1 MSQRT
6 AAPSPQVS
14 APACVAA
21 TAKAAP
27 DAVGLLDK
35 IKSQETIRDSVGL
48 SRDFALLNPQ
58 TSRMIVLDSD
68 EARAFLTRW
77 LLQELAPAL
86 GIDVSKVEIR
96 VNGEAAA
103 RTDAHGARGL
113 AENGVVYLN
122 PTRYR
127 PAETSGRSLL
137 AHEIAHIAQASARRR
152 SPIDTRDSRQAAER
166 EAERIARAFEAR
178 SALPKVLESLDRTW
192 AAADSDLD
200 QAKLAEAVSVGRARE
215 IDAIQGLISGLW
227 ISDSD
232 VFEVFK
238 ILEAMPFVVARAVVQ
253 ALGKKGRWELC
264 DNINL
269 PHIQS
274 NVGLVFA
281 CYDALSTGEFT
292 AVDTSVLAKGPLLG
306 LVAEVRAAASR
317 TVQSLELSQLKELM
331 RSQNGVAIQA
341 LLLSSGTR
349 PLTKKEKEEQDASI
363 AQTLKDEQDL
373 AVQREELAKL
383 RESEQTKDIVDQIR
397 SAFNNRDLSP
407 QLAAQRSVE
416 GLANYQGPALQ
427 VIAEVLDQEG
437 LLDVLFAHIPE
448 WAFFGKNAQT
458 PTLLA
463 LMQARLPSK
472 NLDYVESLLSYGFF
486 DWAVRDY
493 EAKFAY
499 LLLKLLPLSSQYRF
513 RRRDNGKWF
522 VRLVQNLPDDF
533 KSSAAYQGDIEVRK
547 ATKKEIEEL
556 KTQGF
561 GSERN
566 EIDEKELYYDV
577 TERHRRRL
585 AQTGL
590 SATVFILK
598 NDFRQAA
605 SAGNKKQA
613 YAALHAQVAAIG
625 GAKLEGEKFNAA
637 DQLALEV
644 VVHELDREGFIEKMF
659 SELPDRFLF
668 SETSR
673 IATVKIMM
681 ARDPVRAQYHAREL
695 ATRRFFEDWMVTDRE
710 AYLAYLVVKALPDE
724 ERAAFIARDYEAWN
738 NILGEM
744 SQDARSS
751 GDLNMYIGDKE
762 GTDRASVL
770 GQLAQKSTWTAA
782 NVLRLDGLV
791 RMAIAMTEHRFAFE
805 RSKEFR
811 ANEDATLKRKLVAKY
826 SLYDPQAAPA
836 RVAYSTKI
844 LKGTKWSEEGLAA
857 TARMIWNGL
866 LFLLDNDLV
875 LSSRTLGG
883 NKLDL
888 NQAQDVMGGNIA
900 GVRLAAPEPDEM
912 GELNPDT
919 NKLTVHFDPGAHALY
934 VAISDLS
941 IESVNL
947 QFANTTFQ
955 TGTIRLSNLELT
967 ASYDTGELREPTNA
981 SLSLGSVNLLDML
994 VAGRDSMLT
1003 LSRLFLS
1010 SARIGAGTTDA
1021 SKPGTTAPRGG
1032 HHIPIP
1038 ILGPLAGLIYNIF
1051 RLTGWLGAET
1061 FTSEAKQGIGR
1072 GLGQLRALDMGFSSL
1087 VVEGFQ
1093 TSGGQNI
1100 AEVKVADFALRA
1112 GLNKTTALRAKIASL
1127 DQRSR
1132 RLHANG
1138 DLQKAA
1144 ALDEQRVAAEK
1155 ELAGL
1160 AAAETRVLEIQQI
1173 LMNGSPSDEERAVLQ
1188 TDLNKLALE
1197 SSGEMY
1203 LDVGS
1208 MSAQGVSGMVTADE
1222 PIVFNGVHGEGKSQ
1236 AFSAGLGLQLLTPE
1250 RLQQIAKGDN
1260 PKTLAEMG
1268 GELTVDLGNL
1278 HTGRLAIGGGIRSS
1292 KDIDERLKDLEP
1304 KKDSYEFGPLY
1315 RHLVDLQIAAVKYE
1329 QYVAVG
1335 ISALDETQLA
1345 HFRRLR
1351 DLLTKEPDIVFGSI
1365 DLIEAQLKVDI
1376 SGRLSVG
1383 AKEATLK
1390 NIRMPERGLSIVELK
1405 ALNILASAGAT
1416 GGLAGWFDPKENLES
1431 GTLSAESIRVSKV
1444 SSDFHGALVDEVT
1457 FTGRDPGEKLE
1468 IDIKGRG
1475 NQVRI
1480 GVSIHAVGFGIA
1492 PRIGMM
1498 KQHVDGLKRRQSTSP
1513 DPKTE
1518 AQIEK
1523 IEGDIAGLEELVAKR
1538 AAAWA
1543 MASKAKTDEEKAAA
1557 TQAVYEADGFIT
1569 QKLAQVSAASIELEG
1584 FGLEMTGAG
1593 DVLSMLMSEDA
1604 FNPLA
1609 LLESKVP
1616 AQQKKISLAGTG
1628 PDHRVLKKFAIGG
1641 IQGTKDDDLKGR
1653 TAQGEAFEVGETK
1666 LDASVR
1672 REGDSIWVDVPQFS
1686 VASILLR
1693 RFDLT
1698 SLDYATGFQVWSDG
1712 QSGIDGIRLK
1722 GHVRLDSKV
1731 AGSRDMKDF
1740 AVAHAEIDDFRIEQV
1755 YANGLGFKSIGEK
1768 LEVNLSSGAIKG
1780 IYAQDLKIDL
1790 PPGNKP
1796 PVVIGKAGIEVI
1808 DHVALER
1815 TLVGGFEATGQ
1826 LSAKNFTIEA
1836 VEDGTLKASLAT
1848 LSAAAFVKRGSDG
1861 WARLSLA
1868 DLGLNVEYKDGVLK
1882 VKEIHLGSLTVNEI
1896 DWRFGT
1902 KHIQAKRPAK
1912 LINLRASA
1920 RIETDLAGKKED
1932 PEVAKPK
1939 GVPVVIPSGLKRF
1952 VVTDFRIDTISA
1964 DHLLYEDGDMRV
1976 EIGEADPA
1984 KRDPAIT
1991 AAMRKFTPL
2000 HLGGLH
2006 AEKVEW
2012 SQDKGLVSAEGGIDD
2027 YSLSA
2032 RYTDLKTKMAA
2043 GVALSGA
2050 GLTATMKGD
2059 GNTTFDPGKVDKSAG
2074 FFKHNGIDAKFTT
2087 GALFGALT
2095 LGPDFVQL
2103 DGFKLKDIDLPKAEY
2118 HAPDR
2123 DLVVN
2128 GAHIDQVA
2136 MPYLKLTYDKFE
2148 VNGEKAALIRDVM
2161 IPEIEIKGIRASSI
2175 AYNGTAKGKDDK
2187 GVDVTSTQD
2196 IRTGAAFIDR
2206 LRFTGIYHDAIAG
2219 LTNLNVRAEN
2229 RDSSQPAFGV
2239 SGLTANLVKT
2249 VGKDTTKKRIAG
2261 NIQAKLF
2268 TGDNIKVGSVTLGKR
2283 ELSPGVFEPVKRT
2296 TVEGQFHLT
2305 DLGWL
2310 NPDLTM
2316 TDEKGGKLTLG
2327 AGASGDPRMTIGK
2340 IDVDMLANGTLKAEA
2355 TDLKARNLQLKR
2367 YKPGATVAD
2376 IEVDIPTAELWSFA
2390 VSLKGLGT
2398 EEGLKLLALKAKDL
2412 KTTDLEL
2419 RITKERKALT
2429 KEEVADALKNPS
2441 APIYLEPLGG
2451 MKGLVQ
2457 AGLAGSPGALMK
2469 DIYITN
2475 GIARTNVP
2483 IPTSFPPSPANTI
2496 NVPIPLADVRKE
2508 AEDFLNAPPNTNAPK
2523 DLGYLDSVEARS
2535 SGLKLGSG
2543 RVAIDLNRNGVIDK
2557 QGDVII
2563 HVSDFYSNDNTIV
2576 LPSSVIGKEVIAQI
2590 PNLHFSGIDI
2600 RDLISED
2607 PAEKAAGKLGGKT
2620 GQVRAD
2626 VEVII
2631 RGISAATVTMI
2642 VKVKKGKIE
2651 DVELGDMNM
2660 LKIGELGKVAAPTLS
2675 EVNKKGVEGE
2685 P

>member
-1 MSQRT
+1 MGTATT
-6 AAPSPQVS
+6 AAPE
-14 APACVAA
+14 
-21 TAKAAP
+21 
-27 DAVGLLDK
+27 AVGILDAFQLLESTK
-35 IKSQETIRDSVGL
+35 QTAGL

-58 TSRMIVLDSD
+58 ASRTVVLDSD

-86 GIDVSKVEIR
+86 GIDATKLQIH

-103 RTDAHGARGL
+103 RTDARGANGL

-127 PAETSGRSLL
+127 PANASGRSLL
-137 AHEIAHIAQASARRR
+137 AHEIAHIAQTSVSRRN
-152 SPIDTRDSRQAAER
+152 PIETRDSRQAAER
-166 EAERIARAFEAR
+166 EADRIAQAFEVR
-178 SALPKVLESLDRTW
+178 SVLPKVQESLDRTS
-192 AAADSDLD
+192 AAADID
-200 QAKLAEAVSVGRARE
+200 QDKLAEAVSVGRARE
-215 IDAIQGLISGLW
+215 IDAIRSLISGLW
-227 ISDSD
+227 ISDGD
-232 VFEVFK
+232 VFKVFK
-238 ILEAMPFVVARAVVQ
+238 ILEAMPFPVARAVVH
-253 ALGKKGRWELC
+253 ALGREGRWELC
-264 DNINL
+264 DNINTS
-269 PHIQS
+269 HIQS
-274 NVGLVFA
+274 NAKLVFA
-281 CYDALSTGEFT
+281 CYDALTDNEFT
-292 AVDTSVLAKGPLLG
+292 AVDTSVLAKGPLTG
-306 LVAEVRAAASR
+306 LEGDVRDAAKRTLLNLSAS
-317 TVQSLELSQLKELM
+317 QFNDLK
-331 RSQNGVAIQA
+331 RSQNGVAINA
-341 LLLSSGTR
+341 LFLSSGMR
-349 PLTKKEKEEQDASI
+349 PLTKKEKEEKDASL
-363 AQTLKDEQDL
+363 AQLLKDEQDL
-373 AVQREELAKL
+373 AVQREEIASL
-383 RESEQTKDIVDQIR
+383 RESEQTKGIVDQIR
-397 SAFNNRDLSP
+397 EAFNNRDLSP
-407 QLAAQRSVE
+407 QLAAQRAVE
-416 GLANYQGPALQ
+416 GLASYQGPALQ
-427 VIAEVLDQEG
+427 AIAEVLDQEG

-448 WAFFGKNAQT
+448 WVFFGKGSQT
-458 PTLLA
+458 PTLLG

-499 LLLKLLPLSSQYRF
+499 LLLKLLPLSAQYRF
-513 RRRDNGKWF
+513 RQRDNGKWF
-522 VRLVQNLPDDF
+522 MRLVQNLPDDF
-533 KSSAAYQGDIEVRK
+533 KNSATYQGDIEVRK

-556 KTQGF
+556 KSQGF
-561 GSERN
+561 GPERN

-605 SAGNKKQA
+605 SADNKQQA
-613 YAALHAQVAAIG
+613 YAVLHAQVAAIG
-625 GAKLEGEKFNAA
+625 GARLEGEKFNAA

-644 VVHELDREGFIEKMF
+644 LVHELDREGFIEKMF
-659 SELPDRFLF
+659 SELSDRFLF

-681 ARDPVRAQYHAREL
+681 ARDPARAQYHAREL

-724 ERAAFIARDYEAWN
+724 ERAAFIEQDSEAWN

-751 GDLNMYIGDKE
+751 SDLNMYIGDKE

-770 GQLAQKSTWTAA
+770 GQLAEKSTWTAA

-805 RSKEFR
+805 RSKEFK
-811 ANEDATLKRKLVAKY
+811 ANEDAKLKQKVVDKY

-844 LKGTKWSEEGLAA
+844 LQGTKWYEEGVAA

-866 LFLLDNDLV
+866 LFLLDNDLM
-875 LSSRTLGG
+875 LSTRALGG

-888 NQAQDVMGGNIA
+888 NQLQDVLGGNIE
-900 GVRLAAPEPDEM
+900 GVRLAVPQLDQM
-912 GELNPDT
+912 GEVNPDT

-934 VAISDLS
+934 VGISDLS

-967 ASYDTGELREPTNA
+967 ASYDTDELREPTNA

-994 VAGRDSMLT
+994 VAGRESMVT

-1021 SKPGTTAPRGG
+1021 TKPARTEPRGG

-1061 FTSEAKQGIGR
+1061 FTSETKHAAGR
-1072 GLGQLRALDMGFSSL
+1072 GLGQLRAFDMGFSSL
-1087 VVEGFQ
+1087 IVEGLQ
-1093 TSGGQNI
+1093 TSGGQNV

-1132 RLHANG
+1132 RLHSNG
-1138 DLQKAA
+1138 DVKRAA

-1155 ELAGL
+1155 QLAGL
-1160 AAAETRVLEIQQI
+1160 AATETRVLDIQQI
-1173 LMNGSPSDEERAVLQ
+1173 LMNGSPSEEERAELQ
-1188 TDLNKLALE
+1188 KDLNTAALE

-1208 MSAQGVSGMVTADE
+1208 MSARGISGMVTVDE
-1222 PIVFNGVHGEGKSQ
+1222 PIVFNGVHGEAQSE

-1250 RLQQIAKGDN
+1250 RLQQIAKG
-1260 PKTLAEMG
+1260 PPLKTLAEMG
-1268 GELTVDLGNL
+1268 GELTVNL
-1278 HTGRLAIGGGIRSS
+1278 DNVHTGRLAIGGGIRSS
-1292 KDIDERLKDLEP
+1292 KDIAARLKDLEP
-1304 KKDSYEFGPLY
+1304 KKNSYELGPLY
-1315 RHLVDLQIAAVKYE
+1315 QHLEELQVAAVKYE

-1345 HFRRLR
+1345 HFRSLR
-1351 DLLTKEPDIVFGSI
+1351 DLLTKEPDLVFGSI
-1365 DLIEAQLKVDI
+1365 DLIEAQLKVDL

-1390 NIRMPERGLSIVELK
+1390 DIRMPERGLSIAEVK
-1405 ALNILASAGAT
+1405 ALNIEASAGAT
-1416 GGLAGWFDPKENLES
+1416 GGLAGWFDSKENLES
-1431 GTLSAESIRVSKV
+1431 GRLSADSIQVSKV
-1444 SSDFHGALVDEVT
+1444 SSDYHGALVDQVMI
-1457 FTGRDPGEKLE
+1457 TGRDPGENLE

-1475 NQVRI
+1475 NEVRI
-1480 GVSIHAVGFGIA
+1480 GVSIHAVGLGIA

-1498 KQHVDGLKRRQSTSP
+1498 KQHVEGLKRRQSTSP

-1523 IEGDIAGLEELVAKR
+1523 IEGDIAGLEVLVGRR

-1543 MASKAKTDEEKAAA
+1543 MVSKARTEEEKSAA

-1593 DVLSMLMSEDA
+1593 DVLSMLMSEDG

-1609 LLESKVP
+1609 LLDSKVP
-1616 AQQKKISLAGTG
+1616 GDQKKMTFAGTG
-1628 PDHRVLKKFAIGG
+1628 PDQRLFKRFAIGG
-1641 IQGTKDDDLKGR
+1641 VQGTKDDELKGT

-1666 LDASVR
+1666 LDASIR

-1686 VASILLR
+1686 IASILLR

-1698 SLDYATGFQVWSDG
+1698 SLDNAVGFQVWSNG

-1722 GHVRLDSKV
+1722 GRVRLDSRV
-1731 AGSRDMKDF
+1731 AGSRDTKDF
-1740 AVAHAEIDDFRIEQV
+1740 SVARAEIDDFRIEQV
-1755 YANGLGFKSIGEK
+1755 YANGLGFKSLGDK

-1780 IYAQDLKIDL
+1780 IYAQGLTIDL
-1790 PPGNKP
+1790 PPGDQP
-1796 PVVIGKAGIEVI
+1796 PVLMGKAGIEAI
-1808 DHVALER
+1808 DQMTLGR
-1815 TLVGGFEATGQ
+1815 SLVGGFEATGQ
-1826 LSAKNFTIEA
+1826 LSARNFTVEA
-1836 VEDGTLKASLAT
+1836 LEDGTLKASLAT

-1868 DLGLNVEYKDGVLK
+1868 DLGLNVEYKDGELQ
-1882 VKEIHLGSLTVNEI
+1882 VKEIHLGSLTVPEM

-1912 LINLRASA
+1912 LINLRAAA

-1932 PEVAKPK
+1932 PEVARPK
-1939 GVPVVIPSGLKRF
+1939 GVSLEAPSGLNRV

-1964 DHLLYEDGDMRV
+1964 EHLLYEDGDMRV
-1976 EIGEADPA
+1976 EIGEGDPA
-1984 KRDPAIT
+1984 KPDTAIT

-2000 HLGGLH
+2000 HLGGVH

-2012 SQDKGLVSAEGGIDD
+2012 SQDKGLVSAEGGIDE

-2032 RYTDLKTKMAA
+2032 RYTDLKTKMEA

-2050 GLTATMKGD
+2050 GLKATMKGD
-2059 GNTTFDPGKVDKSAG
+2059 GNTTFDPGAVDETAG
-2074 FFKHNGIDAKFTT
+2074 FFKHKGVDAQFTT

-2128 GAHIDQVA
+2128 GAHIDQVT
-2136 MPYLKLTYDKFE
+2136 MPYLKMTYEKTEKD
-2148 VNGEKAALIRDVM
+2148 GEKTAVIRDIM
-2161 IPEIEIKGIRASSI
+2161 IPEIEVTGIRASSI
-2175 AYNGTAKGKDDK
+2175 GYNGTAKGKDDK
-2187 GVDVTSTQD
+2187 GVDVTSMQD
-2196 IRTGAAFIDR
+2196 VRTGAAFIDR

-2219 LTNLNVRAEN
+2219 LTNLNVRADN
-2229 RDSSQPAFGV
+2229 RESSKQAFGV
-2239 SGLTANLVKT
+2239 SGLTASLVKT
-2249 VGKDTTKKRIAG
+2249 VGKDTTRKRIAG

-2268 TGDNIKVGSVTLGKR
+2268 TGDNIQVGSVTLGKK
-2283 ELSPGVFEPVKRT
+2283 EVSPGVFEAVKRT
-2296 TVEGQFHLT
+2296 TVAGQFHLT

-2316 TDEKGGKLTLG
+2316 TDDKGGKLTLG
-2327 AGASGDPRMTIGK
+2327 AGAGPDPRVTIGN

-2367 YKPGATVAD
+2367 YKPGASLAD
-2376 IEVDIPTAELWSFA
+2376 IEVDIPTVDLWSFA

-2398 EEGLKLLALKAKDL
+2398 EEGLKLLALKARDL
-2412 KTTDLEL
+2412 KTKDLEL

-2429 KEEVADALKNPS
+2429 DEEVADALTNPS

-2457 AGLAGSPGALMK
+2457 AGVAGSPGALMK

-2475 GIARTNVP
+2475 GIAVTNVP
-2483 IPTSFPPSPANTI
+2483 VPTGFPPTPGST
-2496 NVPIPLADVRKE
+2496 VQVTVPLANVRNE
-2508 AEDFLNAPPNTNAPK
+2508 AEDFLNAPPSTSPPK
-2523 DLGYLDSVEARS
+2523 DLSYLDSVEARS

-2543 RVAIDLNRNGVIDK
+2543 RVAIDLNSNGVIDK
-2557 QGDVII
+2557 AGDVII
-2563 HVSDFYSNDNTIV
+2563 NVNDFYTNDNTII
-2576 LPSSVIGKEVIAQI
+2576 LPSSVIGKEVISQI
-2590 PNLHFSGIDI
+2590 PKLRFSGIDI
-2600 RDLISED
+2600 PDLISED
-2607 PAEKAAGKLGGKT
+2607 PAEKATGKLAGKT

-2631 RGISAATVTMI
+2631 RGMSTVVVTMI
-2642 VKVKKGKIE
+2642 IKVKEGKIE
-2651 DVELGDMNM
+2651 NVELGDMNM
-2660 LKIGELGKVAAPTLS
+2660 LNIGELGKISAPTLT
-2675 EVNKKGVEGE
+2675 EVDKKGVEGE